1 MKTKKKILHLSI
13 LAILFTSSP
22 SLVRAATFCGD
33 RSQVTYGGDSVLSG
47 ELTADECFEVGAW
60 VEGNP
65 DDYIGIAKNL
75 TMLSGSKLSV
85 LGLFEDSQIQGGAE
99 VWIDKNTHIA
109 WDGYHSGFPATGSRI
124 DIKSGGL
131 IRVLDGGTLKD
142 SVLNGGTV
150 YVSNNGQADDPGKS
164 ENNTVNSG
172 GKLYIYSGGQS
183 SGTQINSGG
192 YEYVQQDGY
201 SLNTQINDGGSQ
213 MLRSG
218 GFADSSVIQD
228 GGFQQLHQKGFA
240 DNTLVNTG
248 ARQYIVDDSKATNT
262 LVDGGEQYIFRQNDT
277 AAAGIAESTQ
287 IKNGG
292 AQILKSGGQAI
303 DTQLWNNSTQSIFS
317 GSSATGTTLYDSAK
331 SWLAAGAQTLGTTTV
346 NDRAQLQLT
355 AGAQDKQAA
364 DAGAYA
370 ENVILSGP
378 DSSLLVI
385 TGDNGNTAFTGSLSG
400 QGQVRFV
407 APVTAGYSHL
417 MIDTLSGSQTFHMNT
432 AIAEQHGDYLTINT
446 GSGEHAL
453 NIQDSGSEITRPD
466 ESRLDLVTD
475 KSGNSK
481 FNLGALDGSNINA
494 VDGGTYMYSLYQR
507 EDQNGKIWYLAAQ
520 KEDPQTPVPPVIPPV
535 VPPVVPDDKTTPATD
550 AVLSLA
556 SAPQLI
562 FNHELDNLRLR
573 RGELRNNQG
582 NAGVWMRL
590 TGDRTRA
597 NTGHTRFKLNQGGVE
612 LGADTPV
619 DLAQGQLWLGVFT
632 GYNNATLKHQRG
644 GDSKIDSI
652 TAGGYATWFD
662 GNGWYIDGVL
672 KYNHFNNKLR
682 ATSTNHSSIKG
693 DYSQNA
699 YGTAAETGYSFT
711 LPQAFWAEP
720 YARLTYMRADS
731 GTVSLNNNMQAKLDA
746 QQSLQSELGL
756 HLGKDFVL
764 SNQVELSPYTKLAWQ
779 HEFISNNQVTIN
791 QRNTF
796 DTDFSGDSLKA
807 GGGITIRFTPQVQAF
822 AEIDYRNGDKT
833 ESPLSGNIGVRYNF

>member
-1 MKTKKKILHLSI
+1 MKTKKKILPLSI
-13 LAILFTSSP
+13 LAILFTAAP
-22 SLVRAATFCGD
+22 SLVRADTFCGD
-33 RSQVTYGGDSVLSG
+33 RKQVAYGGDSVLSG
-47 ELTADECFEVGAW
+47 ELTADQCFEVGAK
-60 VEGNP
+60 VEGTP

-85 LGLFEDSQIQGGAE
+85 LGLFEDSQVQGGAE
-99 VWIDKNTHIA
+99 VWIDKDKHIA
-109 WDGYHSGFPATGSRI
+109 ESGYHSGFPATGSRI
-124 DIKSGGL
+124 DIQSGGL
-131 IRVLDGGTLKD
+131 IRVLEGGTLKD
-142 SVLNGGTV
+142 SVLNGGKV
-150 YVSNNGQADDPGKS
+150 YVSNTGTEKDPGKS
-164 ENNTVNSG
+164 ENNTVNND
-172 GKLYIYSGGQS
+172 GKLYIYLGGQS
-183 SGTQINSGG
+183 SGTQINNGG
-192 YEYVQQDGY
+192 YEYVQQDGH
-201 SLNTQINDGGSQ
+201 SLNTQIN
-213 MLRSG
+213 
-218 GFADSSVIQD
+218 D

-248 ARQYIVDDSKATNT
+248 GRQYVVDDSKATNT
-262 LVDGGEQYIFRQNDT
+262 TVDGGEQYIFRQNNI

-331 SWLAAGAQTLGTTTV
+331 SWLAAGAQALGAIIV
-346 NDRAQLQLT
+346 NDSAQLQLT
-355 AGAQDKQAA
+355 AGAEDRQAA
-364 DAGAYA
+364 NAGAYA
-370 ENVILSGP
+370 ENVILSGA
-378 DSSLLVI
+378 DSTLMVI
-385 TGDNGNTAFTGSLSG
+385 TGDSGNTAFASSLSG

-417 MIDTLSGSQTFHMNT
+417 MIDTLSGNQTFHMNT
-432 AIAEQHGDYLTINT
+432 AIAEQRGDYLTVNT

-453 NIQDSGSEITRPD
+453 NIQDSGAEITRPD

-475 KSGNSK
+475 KSGNAK
-481 FNLGALDGSNINA
+481 FNLGAFGGTNINA

-520 KEDPQTPVPPVIPPV
+520 KDDPQTP

-582 NAGVWMRL
+582 DAGVWMRL
-590 TGDRTRA
+590 TGDKTRA

-699 YGTAAETGYSFT
+699 YGTAVETGYSFT
-711 LPQAFWAEP
+711 LPQALWAEP

-731 GTVSLNNNMQAKLDA
+731 GTVGLNNNMQAKLDA

-796 DTDFSGDSLKA
+796 DTDFSGNSLKA
-807 GGGITIRFTPQVQAF
+807 GGGITIRFTPQIQAF